1 LATIPQ
7 HQWASKL
14 IGFDFKVEFK
24 PGSSNVVSDALS
36 RRDTEEE
43 AAGMALSIPSFQLFD
58 DIRDELDKDPDLQA
72 LKNEVQ
78 AGSKGDQWK
87 VLDGLIT
94 VKGKIYV
101 PTSSPTRQTL
111 LDHAHGTRHEGIERR

>member
-72 LKNEVQ
+72 LKNEV
-78 AGSKGDQWK
+78 
-87 VLDGLIT
+87 
-94 VKGKIYV
+94 
-101 PTSSPTRQTL
+101 
-111 LDHAHGTRHEGIERR
+111 